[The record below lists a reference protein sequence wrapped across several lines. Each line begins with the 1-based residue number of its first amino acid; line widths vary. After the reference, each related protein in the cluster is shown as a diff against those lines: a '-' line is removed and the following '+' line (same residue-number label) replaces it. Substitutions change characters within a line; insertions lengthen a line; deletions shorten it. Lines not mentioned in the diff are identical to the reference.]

1 MLRTLIVDDEPIARQ
16 VLRDELAQQS
26 GVEIVGE
33 ASTGPAALETI
44 SSLKPDLVF
53 LDLQMPGMSGFE
65 VIRQL
70 PLGAHVPVII
80 VVTAF
85 DQHAIEALD
94 AGAIDYLLKP
104 VRETR
109 LEKALERARQLV
121 LRPPIPDPLVGQA
134 LAYAELQLRFLRES
148 FLPVEPLVRKPEAV
162 EQPAAATQSSP
173 RKVVGRLGDE
183 YFLLNPSEV
192 LAFQADGELV
202 WIITAK
208 QRYLATE
215 RLRTIQEKLAGS
227 NFERVHRGALVNVD
241 HVRKMAALSSNRWL
255 ITLCNNQEFIV
266 SKRLARNVR
275 TILSW

>member
-1 MLRTLIVDDEPIARQ
+1 MLRALIVDDEPIARQ
-16 VLRDELAQQS
+16 VLRDDLEQHS
-26 GVEIVGE
+26 GVEVIGE
-33 ASTGPAALETI
+33 AATGLAALERI
-44 SSLKPDLVF
+44 AALHPDVVF

-65 VIRQL
+65 VIRKI
-70 PLGAHVPVII
+70 PLGAQAPVVI

-104 VRETR
+104 VREAR
-109 LEKALERARQLV
+109 LLKALERARQLV
-121 LRPPIPDPLVGQA
+121 K
-134 LAYAELQLRFLRES
+134 
-148 FLPVEPLVRKPEAV
+148 KPAGAAEAV
-162 EQPAAATQSSP
+162 ARIEQSQGAL

-183 YFLLNPSEV
+183 YFLLSPSEV

-215 RLRTIQEKLAGS
+215 RLRTIQQKLAGS
-227 NFERVHRGALVNVD
+227 SFERVHRGALVNVD
-241 HVRKMAALSSNRWL
+241 HVRKMSALSSNRWL

>member
-1 MLRTLIVDDEPIARQ
+1 MLRALIVDDEPIARQ
-16 VLRDELAQQS
+16 VLRDELEQQID
-26 GVEIVGE
+26 VEVIGE
-33 ASTGPAALETI
+33 AATGLEALERIAALR
-44 SSLKPDLVF
+44 PDVVF

-65 VIRQL
+65 VIRKM
-70 PLGAHVPVII
+70 PLGSYVPVVI
-80 VVTAF
+80 VVTAY

-94 AGAIDYLLKP
+94 AGAADYLLKP
-104 VRETR
+104 VREAR
-109 LEKALERARQLV
+109 LKKALERARQMV
-121 LRPPIPDPLVGQA
+121 K
-134 LAYAELQLRFLRES
+134 
-148 FLPVEPLVRKPEAV
+148 KPAVAAEAV
-162 EQPAAATQSSP
+162 ARIEQSASAGAL

-183 YFLLNPSEV
+183 YFLLNPAEV

-215 RLRTIQEKLAGS
+215 RLRTIQQKLAGS
-227 NFERVHRGALVNVD
+227 SFERVHRSALVNVD

>member
-1 MLRTLIVDDEPIARQ
+1 MLRALIVDDEPIARQ
-16 VLRDELAQQS
+16 VLRDELDLHKDVQ
-26 GVEIVGE
+26 VIGE
-33 ASTGPAALETI
+33 AATGPAALERIAT
-44 SSLKPDLVF
+44 LHPDVVF

-65 VIRQL
+65 VIKNM
-70 PLGAHVPVII
+70 PLGAHVPVVI

-104 VRETR
+104 VREAR
-109 LEKALERARQLV
+109 LQKALERARQLIQQ
-121 LRPPIPDPLVGQA
+121 PAIA
-134 LAYAELQLRFLRES
+134 A
-148 FLPVEPLVRKPEAV
+148 EAV
-162 EQPAAATQSSP
+162 ARIEQSTAPLGVSSP

-202 WIITAK
+202 WIVTAK

-215 RLRTIQEKLAGS
+215 RLRTIQQKLAGS
-227 NFERVHRGALVNVD
+227 SFERVHRGALVNVD
-241 HVRKMAALSSNRWL
+241 HVRKMSALSSNRWL

>member
-1 MLRTLIVDDEPIARQ
+1 MLRALIVDDEPIARQ
-16 VLRDELAQQS
+16 VLRDELEHQAD
-26 GVEIVGE
+26 VEVIGE
-33 ASTGPAALETI
+33 AATGLAALERMTA
-44 SSLKPDLVF
+44 LNPDVVF

-65 VIRQL
+65 VIRKM
-70 PLGAHVPVII
+70 PLGAHVPVVI
-80 VVTAF
+80 VVTAY

-94 AGAIDYLLKP
+94 AGAVDYLLKP
-104 VRETR
+104 VREAR
-109 LEKALERARQLV
+109 LVQALERARQLV
-121 LRPPIPDPLVGQA
+121 KKPAVAADAVARIEQTGSGA
-134 LAYAELQLRFLRES
+134 L
-148 FLPVEPLVRKPEAV
+148 
-162 EQPAAATQSSP
+162 

-183 YFLLNPSEV
+183 YFLLNPAEV

-215 RLRTIQEKLAGS
+215 RLRTIQQKLAGS
-227 NFERVHRGALVNVD
+227 SFERVHRGALVNVD

-266 SKRLARNVR
+266 SKRLARSVR

>member
-1 MLRTLIVDDEPIARQ
+1 MN
-16 VLRDELAQQS
+16 
-26 GVEIVGE
+26 
-33 ASTGPAALETI
+33 STVAA
-44 SSLKPDLVF
+44 SSLERIATLHPDVVF

-65 VIRQL
+65 VIKNM
-70 PLGAHVPVII
+70 PLGAHVPVVI

-104 VRETR
+104 VREAR
-109 LEKALERARQLV
+109 LQKALERARQLIQQPAV
-121 LRPPIPDPLVGQA
+121 A
-134 LAYAELQLRFLRES
+134 A
-148 FLPVEPLVRKPEAV
+148 EAV
-162 EQPAAATQSSP
+162 ARIEQSTAPLGVSSP

-202 WIITAK
+202 WIVTAK

-215 RLRTIQEKLAGS
+215 RLRTIQQKLAGS
-227 NFERVHRGALVNVD
+227 SFERVHRGALVNVD
-241 HVRKMAALSSNRWL
+241 HVRKMSALSSNRWL

>member
-1 MLRTLIVDDEPIARQ
+1 MLRALIVDDEPIARQ
-16 VLRDELAQQS
+16 VLREELDHQA
-26 GVEIVGE
+26 GVEVVGE
-33 ASTGPAALETI
+33 AGTGRAALERI
-44 SSLKPDLVF
+44 ASLRPDVVF

-65 VIRQL
+65 VIQKM
-70 PLGAHVPVII
+70 PLGAHVPAVI

-109 LEKALERARQLV
+109 LAKALERASQ
-121 LRPPIPDPLVGQA
+121 
-134 LAYAELQLRFLRES
+134 
-148 FLPVEPLVRKPEAV
+148 LVRKP
-162 EQPAAATQSSP
+162 AAAAEQVAAIEQSAAPPGSTAP
-173 RKVVGRLGDE
+173 RKIVGRLGDE
-183 YFLLNPSEV
+183 YFLLSPSEV

-202 WIITAK
+202 WIVTAK

-215 RLRTIQEKLAGS
+215 RLRTIQHKLAGS
-227 NFERVHRGALVNVD
+227 SFERVHRGALVNVD
-241 HVRKMAALSSNRWL
+241 HVRKMSALSSNRWL

>member
-1 MLRTLIVDDEPIARQ
+1 MLRALIVDDEPIARQ
-16 VLRDELAQQS
+16 VLRDELDLHKDVQ
-26 GVEIVGE
+26 VIGE
-33 ASTGPAALETI
+33 AATGPAALERIAT
-44 SSLKPDLVF
+44 LHPDVVF

-65 VIRQL
+65 VIKNM
-70 PLGAHVPVII
+70 PLGAHVPVVI

-104 VRETR
+104 VREAR
-109 LEKALERARQLV
+109 LQKALERARQLIQQ
-121 LRPPIPDPLVGQA
+121 PAIA
-134 LAYAELQLRFLRES
+134 A
-148 FLPVEPLVRKPEAV
+148 EAV
-162 EQPAAATQSSP
+162 ARIEQSTAPPGLASP

-202 WIITAK
+202 WIVTAK

-215 RLRTIQEKLAGS
+215 RLRTIQQKLAGS
-227 NFERVHRGALVNVD
+227 SFERVHRGALVNVD
-241 HVRKMAALSSNRWL
+241 HVRKMSALSSNRWL
-255 ITLCNNQEFIV
+255 ITLCNSQEFIV